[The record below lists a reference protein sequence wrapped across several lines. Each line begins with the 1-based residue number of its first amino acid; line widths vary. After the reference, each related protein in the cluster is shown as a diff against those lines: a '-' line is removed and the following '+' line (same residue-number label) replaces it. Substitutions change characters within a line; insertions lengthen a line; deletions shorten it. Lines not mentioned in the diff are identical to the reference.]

1 MAGGSLLAE
10 AKARDNGN
18 AVKLARL
25 IWKSASRNRRR
36 TTLTILSIAV
46 SIFLV
51 STLQAILASM
61 YRSTNGNASR
71 PDLRVVVHRAT
82 SITQP
87 MPQAYRQQIASV
99 PGVVAV
105 VGVTWF
111 GGQYIDPSNF
121 FANFA
126 VDTDQFQQVYPE
138 LVIPPAELAAW
149 KGERTAALVGAKL
162 MQQYHWRLGQ
172 RITLKGTIWP
182 VNPELVIRAV
192 YRDPQDPSQEH
203 ALYFHY
209 RYLDEL
215 RGETGEVGTFAV
227 RVDSAADV
235 PRVSRAIDAMFRN
248 TAYETKTETEQA
260 FQLSFVSMLGN
271 VKLLL
276 TMISAAVVFAILL
289 VAGNTMAM
297 SIRERTQEVAVLK
310 TLGFRQRAILQL
322 LVGESLLIALA
333 GGLAGALG
341 AKAAYAYIHATYNSA
356 RGLGLLFALVG
367 AVLTGYGAWLLFE
380 GLAGHGWIRTLR
392 VTATV
397 IGGAIGFAL
406 AGVFYVGVG
415 FVMNTGFF
423 LADFRVSMMTVALCL
438 GIAAVVGV
446 VSAIIPALR
455 AARLRIADALRYV
468 G

>member
-1 MAGGSLLAE
+1 M
-10 AKARDNGN
+10 
-18 AVKLARL
+18 KLARL
-25 IWKSASRNRRR
+25 IWKSAIRNRRR
-36 TTLTILSIAV
+36 TALTILSIAV

-61 YRSTNGNASR
+61 YRSANPNSGQ

-126 VDTDQFQQVYPE
+126 VDTDEFHKVYPE
-138 LVIPPAELAAW
+138 LVIPPDELAAW
-149 KGERTAALVGAKL
+149 KNGRTAALVGAKL

-172 RITLKGTIWP
+172 RITLKGTIYP

-192 YRDPQDPSQEH
+192 YHDPADPSQER
-203 ALYFHY
+203 AMYFHY

-215 RGETGEVGTFAV
+215 NGEAGEVGTFSV
-227 RVDSAADV
+227 RVDSPADV
-235 PRVSRAIDAMFRN
+235 AKVSRAIDTMFRN

-297 SIRERTQEVAVLK
+297 SIRERTNEVAVLK
-310 TLGFRQRAILQL
+310 TLGFRRNAILL
-322 LVGESLLIALA
+322 LLMGESLVIALA
-333 GGLAGALG
+333 GGLIGSLG

-356 RGLGLLFALVG
+356 RALGVVFALV
-367 AVLTGYGAWLLFE
+367 AALMIGYGAWLLFE
-380 GLAGHGWIRTLR
+380 GVASRGWAQRFRYAAAFLGGLAGLGL
-392 VTATV
+392 
-397 IGGAIGFAL
+397 G
-406 AGVFYVGVG
+406 GVFYAGVG

-423 LADFRVSMMTVALCL
+423 LADFSVSMTTVALCL
-438 GIAAVVGV
+438 GIAAAVGV
-446 VSAIIPALR
+446 VSAAFPALR
-455 AARLRIADALRYV
+455 AARLSIAEALRYV